1 MSGQRNEGVVL
12 EEMERREKP
21 MKWWYTAPGAL
32 TREEAIAAFRTRFG
46 RDPDEVGKVGE
57 GHPFSLWCMG
67 PINDEE
73 SKRLGKGV

>member
-1 MSGQRNEGVVL
+1 MQGQP

-32 TREEAIAAFRTRFG
+32 AREEAIAAFRTRFG
-46 RDPDEVGKVGE
+46 REPDEVGKVGE
-57 GHPFSLWCMG
+57 GHPFSLWCLG

-73 SKRLGKGV
+73 SKRLGKGVQDED